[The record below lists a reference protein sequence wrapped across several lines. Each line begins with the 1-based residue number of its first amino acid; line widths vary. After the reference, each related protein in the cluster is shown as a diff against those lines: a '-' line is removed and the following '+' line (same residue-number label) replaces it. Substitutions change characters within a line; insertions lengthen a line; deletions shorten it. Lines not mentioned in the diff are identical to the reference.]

1 MTPMDATLIANVIAA
16 LVFAVLGIAAFL
28 GAFWVVDRITPYSL
42 WKEIVDEH
50 NSALAILI
58 GFVALGISIII
69 AAAIH

>member
-1 MTPMDATLIANVIAA
+1 MDATLISNVIAA

-28 GAFWVVDRITPYSL
+28 AAFWVVDRITPYSL

>member
-1 MTPMDATLIANVIAA
+1 MEATLISNVIAA

-28 GAFWVVDRITPYSL
+28 AAFWVVDRITPYSL

>member
-1 MTPMDATLIANVIAA
+1 MDATLISNVTAA

-28 GAFWVVDRITPYSL
+28 AAFWVVDRITPYSL

>member
-1 MTPMDATLIANVIAA
+1 MDATLISNVIAA
-16 LVFAVLGIAAFL
+16 LVFAVLGIVAFL

>member
-1 MTPMDATLIANVIAA
+1 MDSTLISNVIAA
-16 LVFAVLGIAAFL
+16 VVFAVLGIAVFLAAF
-28 GAFWVVDRITPYSL
+28 FVVDRITPYAL

-58 GFVALGISIII
+58 GLVALGISIII